1 MVSCN
6 KYYCGFNQTSTHC
19 NELARLPL
27 HSFCH
32 SNGKHDRIYHS
43 SQIPRHFLVSVSRA
57 ATTYL
62 SPLFIMF
69 LVLAGSSAAAEQD
82 PFRLPSWFE
91 ANRVQAHSEHGIQ
104 LALKLTPEGHARVI
118 TNMGAEVLTRIY
130 LTRDEGAWWQSKVG
144 EIHPLIG
151 DREFAREISDA
162 VHGQGMKVIAYHRH
176 MSDAAMQRE
185 HPDWVCKLPDGS
197 PFLEPRGKTKTVFV
211 LCLNSPYRQ
220 YIKTRL
226 IELADHGIDGI
237 YFDNRHMPDICTCR
251 YCLERFRQQMGREM
265 DYLAPASS
273 AEYLEAVEFVNRSMV
288 EAFLEWRAAVR
299 AKHPDVFFCV
309 KSSQYP
315 NFFSPHIDYH
325 LLAISDTSG
334 TEFHKP
340 FGHNVSV
347 MRNEPD
353 FAEPAFDHQLALGWS
368 VVRDGSQGR
377 PPLMWIPFIR
387 SEEKALYSAAAAVTY
402 GCVAAM
408 NMYIRDLETD
418 GASNAA
424 IFSSSFAMG
433 KKVSP
438 YLAYARPIPWA
449 GLHISERSRNARLA
463 DRKLMWR
470 EVFAPAL
477 GAYQVLKEA
486 HAPWVTIS
494 DLTLSGA
501 LDPRTRLLVLPWP
514 DELTEQQKQV
524 VQEFERRGGHI
535 VRLDPRAGWHTKTRK
550 PGLMRQV
557 ASEIQRRAGE
567 PPVKINGPQAM
578 HAVCFEQH
586 DEKRIV
592 VALAN
597 TWGWFRSTREP
608 NPALNEGTS
617 QPSPCTNV
625 TITFAARTLGQP
637 TRVLEAV
644 SGRELPFE
652 KTSDG
657 WRVSVPRFQINACVV
672 AEY

>member
-6 KYYCGFNQTSTHC
+6 KVYCGFNRTSTHC
-19 NELARLPL
+19 NELARLLL
-27 HSFCH
+27 HSFCR
-32 SNGKHDRIYHS
+32 SNGKHDRICHS
-43 SQIPRHFLVSVSRA
+43 AQIPRHFLVSVSRA
-57 ATTYL
+57 AGTYL
-62 SPLFIMF
+62 SLLFIMS
-69 LVLAGSSAAAEQD
+69 LVLVGSSASAEQD
-82 PFRLPSWFE
+82 PFRLPGWFE
-91 ANRVQAHSEHGIQ
+91 ASRVQAHSEHGIQ

-118 TNMGAEVLTRIY
+118 SNMGAEVLTRIY

-226 IELADHGIDGI
+226 IELADHGVDGI

-251 YCLERFRQQMGREM
+251 YCLAKFRQQMGREM
-265 DYLAPASS
+265 DYLAQTGSS
-273 AEYLEAVEFVNRSMV
+273 EYLEAVEFVNRSMV
-288 EAFLEWRAAVR
+288 EAFLEWRSAVR
-299 AKHPDVFFCV
+299 AKHPHVFFCV

-347 MRNEPD
+347 MRKEPD

-368 VVRDGSQGR
+368 IVRDGSQGR

-402 GCVAAM
+402 GCIAAM
-408 NMYIRDLETD
+408 NMHIRDLEAD
-418 GASNAA
+418 GARNAA

-433 KKVSP
+433 K
-438 YLAYARPIPWA
+438 
-449 GLHISERSRNARLA
+449 IS
-463 DRKLMWR
+463 
-470 EVFAPAL
+470 PAL

-486 HAPWVTIS
+486 HVPWLIIS
-494 DLTLSGA
+494 DLTLSHA
-501 LDPRTRLLVLPWP
+501 LDSRTKLLVLPWP
-514 DELTEQQKQV
+514 DELSEQQKQV

-535 VRLDPRAGWHTKTRK
+535 VRLNPRAGWHAKTHK
-550 PGLMRQV
+550 PGLMKQV
-557 ASEIQRRAGE
+557 ASEIQRRGEE
-567 PPVKINGPQAM
+567 PPIKINGPRVM
-578 HAVCFEQH
+578 HAGCFEQH

-592 VALAN
+592 VSLAN

-608 NPALNEGTS
+608 NPKLNEGTS
-617 QPSPCTNV
+617 QPCPCTNV
-625 TITFAARTLGQP
+625 TITFARTLGQP
-637 TRVLEAV
+637 TRVLEV
-644 SGRELPFE
+644 IRGRELPVE
-652 KTSDG
+652 KTNDG
-657 WRVSVPRFQINACVV
+657 WRVPVPLFQINACVV